1 MPMPIT
7 RAGAL
12 LVLTVSV
19 AACAP
24 TPNRSLIAVA
34 PTPISDARYRDAVGV
49 RGRIVIGET
58 YLRATELDAATIQ
71 FTPVGA
77 GVPVTGRSGPDGAFA
92 LGPVPAGAY
101 TLTVGV
107 ARDTG
112 VVEKTV
118 TTRLRPVQL
127 TIPPGGGRLD
137 LTLLVR
143 YLPGSTR
150 SITAV
155 DLIEPRVE

>member
-1 MPMPIT
+1 MRIT
-7 RAGAL
+7 RHRAL
-12 LVLTVSV
+12 LTLAVAV

-34 PTPISDARYRDAVGV
+34 PSPISDAQYRDGVGI

-58 YLRATELDAATIQ
+58 YLRSTALDAAMIT
-71 FTPVGA
+71 FSPVGA
-77 GVPVTGRSGPDGAFA
+77 GAAIMGRSGADGAFT
-92 LGPVPAGAY
+92 LGPVPAGVY
-101 TLTVGV
+101 TIIVGV
-107 ARDTG
+107 PRDTG

-137 LTLLVR
+137 LALLVR

-155 DLIEPRVE
+155 DLVEPSVE